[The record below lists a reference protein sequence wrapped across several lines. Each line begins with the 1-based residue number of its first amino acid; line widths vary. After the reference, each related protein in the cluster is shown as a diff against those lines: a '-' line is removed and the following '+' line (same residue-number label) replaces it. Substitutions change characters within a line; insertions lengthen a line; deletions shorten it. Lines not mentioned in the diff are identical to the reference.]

1 MARLIGAAFLAGCA
15 VFILWKTG
23 LPTSPENAITDP
35 QGELLAV
42 PVRGGL
48 LPSFEWQTLSGETL
62 SINEDLDRPVI
73 LNFWATWC
81 EPCVREM
88 PVLENLHQSG
98 VTVVGVNVGLEEA
111 AAVHEWIDTVGITF
125 PIVVDDS
132 ARTLE
137 ALYRIRAMP
146 TTFFIDSDGI
156 IQMVESG
163 PLTEES
169 LTAGLIAMGYDE

>member
-1 MARLIGAAFLAGCA
+1 MFWNSGISRWQGPHHVAQKFS
-15 VFILWKTG
+15 TT
-23 LPTSPENAITDP
+23 TSPRKS
-35 QGELLAV
+35 V
-42 PVRGGL
+42 K
-48 LPSFEWQTLSGETL
+48 
-62 SINEDLDRPVI
+62 
-73 LNFWATWC
+73 ATAS
-81 EPCVREM
+81 P
-88 PVLENLHQSG
+88 SG